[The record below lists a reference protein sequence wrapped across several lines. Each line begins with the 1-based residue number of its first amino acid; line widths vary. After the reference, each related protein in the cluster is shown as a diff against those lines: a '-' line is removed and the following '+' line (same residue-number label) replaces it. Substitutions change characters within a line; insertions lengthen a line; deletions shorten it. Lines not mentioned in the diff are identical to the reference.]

1 MFHGIWSQF
10 RDNPDYDEIISAGA
24 RSAMTDEEFLA
35 TETKKWLHSP
45 RRRMQLKG
53 NAWYHYDFDHDA
65 CAVG

>member
-35 TETKKWLHSP
+35 TATKKWLHSP
-45 RRRMQLKG
+45 PQDAAEGKRMVSLR
-53 NAWYHYDFDHDA
+53 FRP
-65 CAVG
+65 

>member
-10 RDNPDYDEIISAGA
+10 RDTPDYDEIISAGA

-53 NAWYHYDFDHDA
+53 NA
-65 CAVG
+65 